1 MVGTACFG
9 IVCIF
14 PHKSIT
20 DVYPVHFSAQ
30 GNALFPFQMAEFL
43 AEKVTEWIQRMN
55 ICICIFLKMHINI
68 LAEVPVL

>member
-1 MVGTACFG
+1 M
-9 IVCIF
+9 
-14 PHKSIT
+14 